1 MHLASSEEPNNVLV
15 ATRAIMC
22 LVLDDSEE
30 IPTQLLEVLL
40 QNVLNAKKVRCILN
54 TYMPVFS
61 YHVYA
66 NVAFLYLLYVN
77 CPVEIGFQMCT

>member
-30 IPTQLLEVLL
+30 IPPQLLEVLL
-40 QNVLNAKKVRCILN
+40 QNVLNTRKVKCVIHHI
-54 TYMPVFS
+54 YISV
-61 YHVYA
+61 
-66 NVAFLYLLYVN
+66 
-77 CPVEIGFQMCT
+77 